1 MEQGIIQLSI
11 FQFSLIYLLL
21 VAVLL
26 IMKKAKIDQSRLLF
40 TASLKMSV
48 QLYLA
53 GLVLTYIF
61 GNPHPVFVLA
71 YLLMMI
77 AFSTRRIIKR
87 NPYLNS
93 QFRKIIFL
101 TIGVSTISVLAFFVI
116 LVVGT
121 DIFNPQYVIPIAG
134 MIVGN
139 AMNGLSLGIKSL
151 SDTMNLEKNKI
162 ETLINAG
169 IEPKEIMI
177 PFINKSLEMAL
188 LPTLN
193 SMLNMGI
200 ISLPGMMTG
209 QILSGTIPMTAIMYQ
224 ITIMIAIT
232 TGVSLT
238 SFSTLYLGYRTL
250 INKRKQ
256 IVWDFK

>member
-77 AFSTRRIIKR
+77 AFSTRRII
-87 NPYLNS
+87 
-93 QFRKIIFL
+93 
-101 TIGVSTISVLAFFVI
+101 
-116 LVVGT
+116 
-121 DIFNPQYVIPIAG
+121 
-134 MIVGN
+134 
-139 AMNGLSLGIKSL
+139 
-151 SDTMNLEKNKI
+151 
-162 ETLINAG
+162 
-169 IEPKEIMI
+169 
-177 PFINKSLEMAL
+177 
-188 LPTLN
+188 
-193 SMLNMGI
+193 
-200 ISLPGMMTG
+200 
-209 QILSGTIPMTAIMYQ
+209 
-224 ITIMIAIT
+224 
-232 TGVSLT
+232 
-238 SFSTLYLGYRTL
+238 
-250 INKRKQ
+250 
-256 IVWDFK
+256 